1 MNEKPHEDE
10 CRCTECAARWGR
22 FWRTP
27 EIEIPWFEQVPA
39 SWSAILAAGRGPAW
53 TTPSGAEVGSDGR
66 V

>member
-10 CRCTECAARWGR
+10 CRCAECAIRWGR

-27 EIEIPWFEQVPA
+27 EIEIPWYLLAPA
-39 SWSAILAAGRGPAW
+39 GWASILASEVATLGP
-53 TTPSGAEVGSDGR
+53 TSRGAEVGSDGR